1 MNWKIFFLDDAR
13 NVYKFFLAIGIMQE
27 EENFDIRHSRV
38 DSLKGFFRTFFWL
51 SKEEWSDLDHK
62 MVRIIFGV
70 GGMVAMA
77 LFWLY
82 FLRSITP
89 F

>member
-1 MNWKIFFLDDAR
+1 
-13 NVYKFFLAIGIMQE
+13 MQE
-27 EENFDIRHSRV
+27 EENLEIRHSRI
-38 DSLKGFFRTFFWL
+38 DSLKGIVRTFFWL
-51 SKEEWSDLDHK
+51 SKEEWTELDHK
-62 MVRIIFGV
+62 LIRIVFGIA
-70 GGMVAMA
+70 GLVAMA

>member
-1 MNWKIFFLDDAR
+1 
-13 NVYKFFLAIGIMQE
+13 MQE
-27 EENFDIRHSRV
+27 EENFDIRHSRI
-38 DSLKGFFRTFFWL
+38 DSLKGVFRTFFWL